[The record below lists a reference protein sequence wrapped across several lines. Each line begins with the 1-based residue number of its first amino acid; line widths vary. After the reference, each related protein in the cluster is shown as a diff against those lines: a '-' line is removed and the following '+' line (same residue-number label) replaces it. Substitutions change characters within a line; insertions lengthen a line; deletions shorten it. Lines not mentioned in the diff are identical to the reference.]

1 MNTSV
6 HHPRVFAAQVPGQ
19 GRQEGTSR
27 QRGSYEGAQPA
38 PPRGALPHRPVTPS
52 PGTCWLGYAALATVG
67 PPARPGDPLTA
78 GSSLHQGLGAWGQAG
93 APGTPPPSAPSVLQR
108 KCRQGTGSGGAWKA
122 VAPVPTDARPQPGAG
137 VGELPGRET
146 QAQAETPGDDGGP
159 WGPSRDT
166 GHGRGDQAFI
176 GWARAG
182 AGAQCPAGQQAHR
195 ARRSACNRRLSVCKA
210 TRGVR
215 APLGGTQ
222 KYKPGG
228 RPAPSFP
235 PRHARSQD
243 S

>member
-1 MNTSV
+1 M

-108 KCRQGTGSGGAWKA
+108 KCRQGTGWGG
-122 VAPVPTDARPQPGAG
+122 
-137 VGELPGRET
+137 PGRRWPPCPRMHAPSLAPRWESCLVGKPRPRQRLRGT
-146 QAQAETPGDDGGP
+146 TVGPG
-159 WGPSRDT
+159 GPSRDT

>member
-1 MNTSV
+1 MY
-6 HHPRVFAAQVPGQ
+6 HPRVFAAQVPGQ

-38 PPRGALPHRPVTPS
+38 PPRGALPHRPITPS

-108 KCRQGTGSGGAWKA
+108 KCRQGTGWGGAWKA

-159 WGPSRDT
+159 WGPEQ
-166 GHGRGDQAFI
+166 GHRT
-176 GWARAG
+176 RAWG
-182 AGAQCPAGQQAHR
+182 PGLYWLGTCWCG
-195 ARRSACNRRLSVCKA
+195 CSV
-210 TRGVR
+210 
-215 APLGGTQ
+215 P
-222 KYKPGG
+222 G
-228 RPAPSFP
+228 RPAGTQGPALGLQQEALRLQSNEGCEGSARQHPEIQARGPPS
-235 PRHARSQD
+235 S
-243 S
+243 